1 MGRKGGI
8 FSYTDQVDKL
18 FMMLGALGS
27 IGDGL
32 MSLLTML
39 ALSLTISDYGADYTS
54 LPSQLVDKVTLSRPE
69 SVSMV
74 ILPVR
79 FSHSEFLVPVQHA
92 LRLLIIAII
101 VGISAFIGKFSDLIF
116 SPSSTR
122 LYFKACEA

>member
-1 MGRKGGI
+1 
-8 FSYTDQVDKL
+8 
-18 FMMLGALGS
+18 MMLGALGS

-74 ILPVR
+74 ILQSV
-79 FSHSEFLVPVQHA
+79 SHILSFWFLYNMHS
-92 LRLLIIAII
+92 
-101 VGISAFIGKFSDLIF
+101 GF
-116 SPSSTR
+116 
-122 LYFKACEA
+122 